1 MTTHRLFHGAIITPV
16 SVHKAEFWPKALL
29 YVNPAGTIEWIVSDV
44 EPSEIQSVALEKGL
58 VVDDSIDIYELR
70 HGEWLMPGF
79 IDTHTHAPQFPNI
92 GIGGQ
97 YELLDW
103 LNNVTFPTE
112 SRFADIKFAERVY
125 SSVVDRVLNS
135 GTTTCCYYGTLH
147 LEATKVLAQIV
158 HDKGQRAFVGKCNM
172 NRNSGSYQE
181 DSTAQSIDNTKK
193 LISSIRALS
202 SATSAPLVH
211 PILTPRF
218 AISCTPD
225 LLNALGELVKQDPTL
240 AIQTHISENLGEIS
254 FTRELF
260 PEAASY
266 TDVYKRA
273 GLLTDRTI
281 LAHAIHLSNDEME
294 VIKCCGSGISHCPTS
309 NFYLNSGVARVGEM
323 LDRGL
328 KVGLG
333 TDCSGGFS
341 PSILTAIRDAG
352 FASKVMGMTAV
363 GSLPSP
369 FAKPHINGTKAVNGS
384 TDKPTLANKTLPL
397 SALLHLATLGGAQL
411 CNLEQTVGSLEA
423 GKEFDAVLVSVR
435 PEAGNAGIW
444 ANLVQ
449 GSQSEG
455 EEMPTDSLEALLEKF
470 FVCGDDRN
478 VRKVWVRGRLVGG
491 VDK

>member
-16 SVHKAEFWPKALL
+16 SVHKAEFWPRALL
-29 YVNPAGTIEWIVSDV
+29 YVNPSGIIEWVVSDV
-44 EPSEIQSVALEKGL
+44 ESSQIQSVALEKGL
-58 VVDDSIDIYELR
+58 VVDDSVDVYELR

-112 SRFADIKFAERVY
+112 SRFADTQFAEQIY

-147 LEATKVLAQIV
+147 LEATEILAKIV
-158 HDKGQRAFVGKCNM
+158 HNKGQRAFVGKCNM

-181 DSTAQSIDNTKK
+181 LTTAESIEHTKK

-202 SATSAPLVH
+202 PTSPLVH

-225 LLNALGELVKQDPTL
+225 LLNALGDLAKQDPTL
-240 AIQTHISENLGEIS
+240 AIQTHISENVSEIE

-260 PEAASY
+260 PEASSY
-266 TDVYKRA
+266 ADVYKRA

-281 LAHAIHLSNDEME
+281 LAHAVHLSDEEIE
-294 VIKCCGSGISHCPTS
+294 VVKRCGSGISHCPTS
-309 NFYLNSGVARVGEM
+309 NFYLNSGVARVGEL

-341 PSILTAIRDAG
+341 PSILTAVRDAG
-352 FASKVMGMTAV
+352 IASKVIGMTAV

-369 FAKPHINGTKAVNGS
+369 YAKPHLNGVKTTTTT

-397 SALLHLATLGGAQL
+397 SALLHLSTLGGAQL
-411 CNLEQTVGSLEA
+411 CNLDHTVGSLEA
-423 GKEFDAVLVSVR
+423 GKEFDAVWVSVR
-435 PEAGNAGIW
+435 AEAGNAGIW
-444 ANLVQ
+444 ANL
-449 GSQSEG
+449 GDGAKGG
-455 EEMPTDSLEALLEKF
+455 EQMPADSLEALLEKF
-470 FVCGDDRN
+470 FFCGNDRN

-491 VDK
+491 VDN